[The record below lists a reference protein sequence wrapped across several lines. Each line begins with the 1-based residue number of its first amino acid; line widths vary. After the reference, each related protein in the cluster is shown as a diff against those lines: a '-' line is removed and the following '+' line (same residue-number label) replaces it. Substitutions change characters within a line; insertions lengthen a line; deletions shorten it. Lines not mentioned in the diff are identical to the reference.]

1 MTKQA
6 EERVVLDVAVVEIV
20 EEADVPDDPGDEDED
35 VEDEAGD
42 HVVVSLLAAKKY
54 LTETKKYFIPS
65 MLSVFQVGQ
74 LELEMYPRLVLVPL
88 IGESPLIRDVN
99 SAPAKTGLSSNNF
112 PASLLH
118 INLFAIEIMS

>member
-1 MTKQA
+1 M
-6 EERVVLDVAVVEIV
+6 
-20 EEADVPDDPGDEDED
+20 
-35 VEDEAGD
+35 
-42 HVVVSLLAAKKY
+42 
-54 LTETKKYFIPS
+54 
-65 MLSVFQVGQ
+65 GQ

-118 INLFAIEIMS
+118 VNLFAIEIISQKRKNPRSRFAVLLSSISHLSQIIGSFKHFAITICSVFVLIFRNVHFKDSNI